1 MEMLKEFFAYQIVDE
16 VLQDGNFIDDIK
28 ERHPQ
33 IDEVALHDI
42 VIETIMKAVRK
53 SLDTL
58 EDFEQ

>member
-1 MEMLKEFFAYQIVDE
+1 MEMLREFFTYKIVEE

-28 ERHPQ
+28 VRYPQ

-42 VIETIMKAVRK
+42 VIETITKTVRK

>member
-1 MEMLKEFFAYQIVDE
+1 MEMLKEFFTYQIVEE

-28 ERHPQ
+28 ERYPQ

-42 VIETIMKAVRK
+42 VIETITKAVRK

-58 EDFEQ
+58 EEYEQ